1 MMAVLTVNILKDGVH
16 SGDASGVVPESFRII
31 RQLLDRLENTVTGD
45 VHQDFHVDIPPERYQ
60 QTYNMV
66 KNVSKESLL
75 EKFPFLPNMRPAD
88 ENILNAWLGRTWKP
102 TLTITGVDGVPP
114 TSIGGN
120 VMRPFTAI
128 KLSIRL
134 PPTLDT

>member
-1 MMAVLTVNILKDGVH
+1 MAVLTVNILKDGVH

>member
-1 MMAVLTVNILKDGVH
+1 MAVLTVNILKEGVH

>member
-1 MMAVLTVNILKDGVH
+1 
-16 SGDASGVVPESFRII
+16 
-31 RQLLDRLENTVTGD
+31 
-45 VHQDFHVDIPPERYQ
+45 
-60 QTYNMV
+60 
-66 KNVSKESLL
+66 
-75 EKFPFLPNMRPAD
+75 MRPAD

-102 TLTITGVDGVPP
+102 TLTITGVDGVPA

-134 PPTLDT
+134 PPTLDTKKAEESLK